1 MKTKT
6 IKLVG
11 KIRLFNGFVLKI
23 TFLCMKN
30 GHEFEITRI
39 HGFGH
44 FNCTF
49 GHTFSERS
57 NVCGLSIN

>member
-1 MKTKT
+1 
-6 IKLVG
+6 
-11 KIRLFNGFVLKI
+11 
-23 TFLCMKN
+23 MKN
-30 GHEFEITRI
+30 EYEFEIARI

-49 GHTFSERS
+49 GHTFSQRG